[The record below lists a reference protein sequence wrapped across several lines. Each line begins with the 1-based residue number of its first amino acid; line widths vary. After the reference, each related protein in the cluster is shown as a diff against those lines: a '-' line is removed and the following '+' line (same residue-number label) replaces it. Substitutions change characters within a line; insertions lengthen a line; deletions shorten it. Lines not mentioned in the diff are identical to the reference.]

1 MAFADKMQR
10 CLIITS
16 CRDCPNRM
24 EMYHLYKPYGMMV
37 LPDSKESIGFHGRW
51 ICTETNDDKEI
62 LSDLPEWC
70 PLPLFQ
76 QHDPAPA
83 PIGTCPHGSPVHIGE
98 DEDYIEC
105 HSLNE
110 CNYRASSDGPH
121 PLCTREAAALALAE
135 EPVTL
140 EGYTGADILK
150 GPIYIDRD
158 TETIFPIVCRD
169 GTTRLV
175 KLTGTCTMELLQQKV
190 KPRHCEFASWLDGY
204 FLCKSQ
210 NECEFQEGAG
220 LTFYCGRHDANLIRA
235 ELNGQEQQKEA
246 EAGK

>member
-1 MAFADKMQR
+1 MTGAPSGPLGRDSMTFADKMQKYKGEIMR
-10 CLIITS
+10 NLDAAEIL
-16 CRDCPNRM
+16 CPNKGAGECIDRCTFS
-24 EMYHLYKPYGMMV
+24 GRGD
-37 LPDSKESIGFHGRW
+37 PDCEFWCRLGAIRDAL
-51 ICTETNDDKEI
+51 TNHVI
-62 LSDLPEWC
+62 
-70 PLPLFQ
+70 
-76 QHDPAPA
+76 QHDPTAA
-83 PIGTCPHGSPVHIGE
+83 RPIGTCPHGSPVHIGE

-220 LTFYCGRHDANLIRA
+220 LTFYCGRHDANLIKS
-235 ELNGQEQQKEA
+235 EMTK
-246 EAGK
+246 